1 MDYQTFS
8 QLPLQNPQQHHPQPP
23 FSTISGTSA
32 SAHAQPA
39 HSPQQPALYAAPQAR
54 FQQPPS
60 SQLLQYN
67 GQAAGFPL
75 VSSMGGGSVVASS
88 GAMMQPSNLS
98 QHQLHQARG
107 EWTAPSLPPPQNFLC
122 GAQKPSLPRR
132 AGEEHC

>member
-8 QLPLQNPQQHHPQPP
+8 QLPLQNTQQHHPQPP
-23 FSTISGTSA
+23 FSTISGASA
-32 SAHAQPA
+32 PAAHAQPA
-39 HSPQQPALYAAPQAR
+39 HSPQQQPALYAAPQAR

-75 VSSMGGGSVVASS
+75 ASSMGGGSVVASS

-107 EWTAPSLPPPQNFLC
+107 EWTAPSLPPQTFFAERRN
-122 GAQKPSLPRR
+122 LPRR